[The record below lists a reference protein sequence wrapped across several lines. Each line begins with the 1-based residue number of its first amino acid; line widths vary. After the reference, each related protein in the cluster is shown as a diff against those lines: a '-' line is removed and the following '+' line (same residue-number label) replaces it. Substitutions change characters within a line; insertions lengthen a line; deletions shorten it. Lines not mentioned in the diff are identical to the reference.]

1 MDDFRMQTYGDR
13 IADVYDEIYAHV
25 STPAVIEPML
35 DVLAELAGEA
45 RALELGIGTGR
56 VALPLARRGVE
67 VHGIDSSESM
77 VTRLREKPGGPE
89 IPITLGDLVDA
100 EVGGGYALVYVVLNT
115 FFAPLTQEA
124 QVECFQNV
132 ARSLSDGG
140 VFLIEAF
147 VPDPSRF
154 ERGQNIQA
162 SIVETDRISIDLTRH
177 DPVAQT
183 ATSSHLFISESG
195 IRLFPV
201 QIRYAWPSELDLM
214 ARLADMRLRYRW
226 GDWSRTPFTAASA
239 NHISVYELVGSR

>member
-1 MDDFRMQTYGDR
+1 MDDFQMQTYGDR
-13 IADVYDEIYAHV
+13 IADMYDEIHAHV
-25 STPAVIEPML
+25 STPERIDPVV
-35 DVLAELAGEA
+35 DVLAELAGEG

-56 VALPLARRGVE
+56 VALPLARHGVE
-67 VHGIDSSESM
+67 VHGIDSSDAM
-77 VTRLREKPGGPE
+77 IAILREKPGGAD
-89 IPITLGDLVDA
+89 IPVTLADLVDA
-100 EVGGGYALVYVVLNT
+100 GVGGEYALVYVVFNT

-132 ARSLSDGG
+132 ARSLTLGG

-154 ERGQNIQA
+154 ERGHNIQA
-162 SIVETDRISIDLTRH
+162 GVVGTDRVSIDLTRH
-177 DPVAQT
+177 DPVSQT
-183 ATSSHLFISESG
+183 VTSSHLFISESG

-214 ARLADMRLRYRW
+214 ARLAGMRLRYRW